1 MKHLR
6 FDYDVALVQTSFAG
20 SSLPTA
26 GGALDCHLNALQL
39 SARAAY
45 GAELRRQIEEKER
58 EKKANKGVGHQ
69 QQLQHPQS
77 YEQAHYSRN
86 RYEFERARV
95 AGGGNASGMD
105 ALQRPAVGGS
115 LLPPLNMGP
124 PPSNGRN
131 VWNRPMQQHDQQM
144 QQQQQQQPV
153 FRAKNE
159 ITAPGKSHLQPSF
172 YIQKQLSKPLKKNCP
187 LFHISPQIVMTGTQA
202 NMMLQRRMRGGG
214 SSRNTGWMLVLN
226 VGCGSF

>member
-1 MKHLR
+1 MKQLR

-20 SSLPTA
+20 ASLPTA

-58 EKKANKGVGHQ
+58 EKKANKGVGQ
-69 QQLQHPQS
+69 QQPLQHPQS

-95 AGGGNASGMD
+95 AGGGNAFGMD
-105 ALQRPAVGGS
+105 VLQRPAVGGS

-124 PPSNGRN
+124 PPSNGSN

-144 QQQQQQQPV
+144 QQQQQQQQPV

-159 ITAPGKSHLQPSF
+159 ITAPGKSHVQPSL
-172 YIQKQLSKPLKKNCP
+172 YIMRKQLSKLLQNKCP
-187 LFHISPQIVMTGTQA
+187 LFSYF
-202 NMMLQRRMRGGG
+202 
-214 SSRNTGWMLVLN
+214 SSKL
-226 VGCGSF
+226 

>member
-1 MKHLR
+1 MKQLR

-20 SSLPTA
+20 ASLPTA

-45 GAELRRQIEEKER
+45 GVELRRQIEEKER

-69 QQLQHPQS
+69 QQLQHSQS

-95 AGGGNASGMD
+95 AGGGNAFGMD

-124 PPSNGRN
+124 PPSNGSN
-131 VWNRPMQQHDQQM
+131 VWNRPVQQHYQQM
-144 QQQQQQQPV
+144 QQQQPV
-153 FRAKNE
+153 
-159 ITAPGKSHLQPSF
+159 L
-172 YIQKQLSKPLKKNCP
+172 
-187 LFHISPQIVMTGTQA
+187 
-202 NMMLQRRMRGGG
+202 
-214 SSRNTGWMLVLN
+214 
-226 VGCGSF
+226 

>member
-1 MKHLR
+1 MKQLR

-20 SSLPTA
+20 ASLPTA
-26 GGALDCHLNALQL
+26 GGAVDCHLNALQL

-58 EKKANKGVGHQ
+58 EKKANKGVSQ
-69 QQLQHPQS
+69 QQPLQHPQI

-95 AGGGNASGMD
+95 AGGGNAFGMD

-124 PPSNGRN
+124 PPSNGSN
-131 VWNRPMQQHDQQM
+131 VWNRPMQQHDEQM
-144 QQQQQQQPV
+144 QQQQPV

-159 ITAPGKSHLQPSF
+159 ITAPGKSHLQPAF
-172 YIQKQLSKPLKKNCP
+172 YIQKQLSKLLKNNCP
-187 LFHISPQIVMTGTQA
+187 LFSYF
-202 NMMLQRRMRGGG
+202 
-214 SSRNTGWMLVLN
+214 SSKL
-226 VGCGSF
+226 